1 MLIKFNVLKAVRA
14 VSLALQ
20 TGKYTRYLYMDA
32 YKVYSTVDLRWIPGY
47 WLILFLCIIKS
58 SFHGQFDITCPDR

>member
-32 YKVYSTVDLRWIPGY
+32 YKVYSTVDLR
-47 WLILFLCIIKS
+47 
-58 SFHGQFDITCPDR
+58 